1 MEYKRLTTK
10 DEEGNWQ
17 IWEDDYSHPFEA
29 LQCAIDR
36 LAELE
41 DKIEQGTL
49 KEINYPCN
57 VGDKVFVV
65 RYATSDTKN
74 FYIFEDIVSQL
85 CVDKNVVINAVWL
98 YITLREHTSVFEWN
112 FDKVFLTREEAE
124 AKLKELQ
131 GDKE

>member
-1 MEYKRLTTK
+1 MKYERLTEK
-10 DEEGNWQ
+10 CGAQFCRKKCNGVADWQ
-17 IWEDDYSHPFEA
+17 IIE
-29 LQCAIDR
+29 R

-65 RYATSDTKN
+65 RSATSDNKN
-74 FYIFEDIVSQL
+74 FYISENTVSRLSVDI
-85 CVDKNVVINAVWL
+85 DKTVNTVWL
-98 YITLREHTSVFEWN
+98 YIEFYQSMSVFEWS

-124 AKLKELQ
+124 KSLKELQ
-131 GDKE
+131 E